1 VKTVIKNERQFRT
14 TTALINQLQD
24 SLAELHQM
32 PLPDGKEWL
41 RDAQLQALQAQIA
54 QLEEQVESY
63 LAIKTHKKK
72 PASLNMVQNL
82 PTLLIQWRIY
92 KGLTQQQ
99 LADRLGWH
107 YQQLQDYE
115 KSDYATA
122 TWQTIT
128 KVAEALVSGDEKSS
142 EVA

>member
-1 VKTVIKNERQFRT
+1 MKIVIKNERQFKT
-14 TTALINQLQD
+14 TTSLINQLHD
-24 SLAELHQM
+24 SLAELNQM
-32 PLPDGKEWL
+32 PLAAGKAWL
-41 RDAQLQALQAQIA
+41 RDAQEQALQAQIA
-54 QLEEQVESY
+54 QLEEQVETY

-72 PASLNMVQNL
+72 PASLKMVQEL

-92 KGLTQQQ
+92 NGLTQQQ
-99 LADRLGWH
+99 LADKLGWH

-128 KVAEALVSGDEKSS
+128 KVAEALSHR
-142 EVA
+142 AL

>member
-1 VKTVIKNERQFRT
+1 MIKNERQFKT
-14 TTALINQLQD
+14 TTSLINQLHD
-24 SLAELHQM
+24 SLAELNQM
-32 PLPDGKEWL
+32 PLASGKAWL
-41 RDAQLQALQAQIA
+41 RGAQQQALQAQIA
-54 QLEEQVESY
+54 QLEEQVETY

-72 PASLNMVQNL
+72 PASLKMVQEL

-92 KGLTQQQ
+92 NGLTQQQ
-99 LADRLGWH
+99 LADKLGWH

-128 KVAEALVSGDEKSS
+128 RVVEALGHRTL
-142 EVA
+142 